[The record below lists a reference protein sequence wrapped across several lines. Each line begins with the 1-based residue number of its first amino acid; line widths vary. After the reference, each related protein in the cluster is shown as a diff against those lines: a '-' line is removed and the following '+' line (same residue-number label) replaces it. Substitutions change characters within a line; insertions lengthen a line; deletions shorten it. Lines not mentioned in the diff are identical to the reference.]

1 MSHLPSDPEES
12 FYPSFLSLCL
22 CVTRNSRTSISNS
35 NLLSF
40 FTTMF
45 SAYWG
50 CKSINSQNGFKDCLK
65 DLISFIFRK
74 YEESLPVSDSG
85 FNSQTLLNGMECSRT
100 PRLDKRLSM
109 LMKSMVVS
117 ESVSPGERV
126 PAPPNKCKT
135 LGMDTGDESTLRGF
149 LKSLTSHLVDEVC
162 LYSEKLGYLE
172 QCYQEMVEKGVMSKE
187 DAAQKVRMEK
197 GHVSVRSVE
206 PECEGNEVEHH
217 KIIPVFLRN
226 ETKTENGKYG
236 W

>member
-1 MSHLPSDPEES
+1 MGHLPSDPDDS
-12 FYPSFLSLCL
+12 FYANFLKLCL

-50 CKSINSQNGFKDCLK
+50 CKTLNSQNGFKDCLK

-74 YEESLPVSDSG
+74 YEESLAVSDSG
-85 FNSQTLLNGMECSRT
+85 YNSQTILNGLESSKT
-100 PRLDKRLSM
+100 PRLDKRVSV

-117 ESVSPGERV
+117 ESVSPGEKA

-135 LGMDTGDESTLRGF
+135 LGMDTGDESTLRSF
-149 LKSLTSHLVDEVC
+149 LKGLTGHLVDEVC

-172 QCYQEMVEKGVMSKE
+172 QCYLEMVEKGVMSKG
-187 DAAQKVRMEK
+187 DAEEKFKTEK

-217 KIIPVFLRN
+217 KIIPVFLKN
-226 ETKTENGKYG
+226 EVKIENGKYG